1 MGPRRASLSAGPLTT
16 ARGRRRYDRAPMRR
30 REVLTT
36 LGLCGVLLACV
47 FGAGAPAA
55 AQTAACQI
63 TIADATPPAGSI
75 LMVTGDHFPTTPRTV
90 PIVVDGGGQVG
101 LATVD
106 DTGHFADPVRLPA
119 NLPEGQ
125 RTISAECGITD
136 ARATSQI
143 SIVRA
148 GAAAADAQK
157 SGGDD
162 DVD

>member
-1 MGPRRASLSAGPLTT
+1 
-16 ARGRRRYDRAPMRR
+16 MRR

-55 AQTAACQI
+55 AQTVACRI

-101 LATVD
+101 VATVD

-148 GAAAADAQK
+148 GAAAEDQK
-157 SGGDD
+157 SGDDD
-162 DVD
+162 DVDGRALVIAG